1 VKRALSP
8 KQPKPAYHCLVQA
21 ISYLIRDEGLS
32 IAQARIEMKRA
43 LQQVI
48 REHCV
53 FKPRPTGKPKTEWR
67 E

>member
-1 VKRALSP
+1 
-8 KQPKPAYHCLVQA
+8 VQA